1 MAKLGKIEKWAMNR
15 RQHSMST
22 IHRAM
27 KLFQLIEMPET
38 GEFIEVGCGS
48 GAVSI
53 YIAQKH
59 SLNVTGTDIDGVQLQ
74 LARQKSAGI
83 TNIEFIEA
91 DATDLPFESTSFDIV
106 LSFGV
111 MHHISNWLVA
121 LKEINRILK
130 PGGYF
135 LYWDIFYAKW
145 ATSMT
150 VLFRGKYGMTLLDDF
165 TGYVEKTELSR
176 IHSSLS
182 SRLLF
187 YQYEAVFKKG
197 E

>member
-1 MAKLGKIEKWAMNR
+1 
-15 RQHSMST
+15 MST

-27 KLFQLIEMPET
+27 RLLQFLEMPET

-48 GAVSI
+48 GAVFI

-59 SLNVTGTDIDGVQLQ
+59 NLNVTGTDIDGGQLQ
-74 LARQKSAGI
+74 LARQKSADI

-91 DATDLPFESTSFDIV
+91 DATDLPFEPRSFDIV

-111 MHHISNWLVA
+111 MHHISNWLIA
-121 LKEINRILK
+121 LKEINRILR

-145 ATSMT
+145 AASMT
-150 VLFRGKYGMTLLDDF
+150 VLFKGKYGRTLLDDF
-165 TGYVEKTELSR
+165 TGFIKKTELSK

-182 SRLLF
+182 SRFLF
-187 YQYEAVFKKG
+187 YQYEAVYKKG
-197 E
+197 K